1 MKKREYPQITLE
13 RYVLGE
19 LSASE
24 REKIDEA
31 ARDDSALR
39 ERLDRIRQSNE
50 EILTR
55 YPVDRTAREID
66 LRVHS
71 KNTQEKF
78 DGENA
83 GRSKTPIGGVIAA
96 VGNAISA
103 IPAPVALT
111 ALLAVVLVPALYF
124 YPNIGPS
131 TERIKGLDSKLTV
144 YRNTPE
150 GAVALA
156 PLDSV
161 SAGDVLQVGYI
172 AAGQPYGVIFSI
184 DGRGNHT
191 LHFPAHVDGSTE
203 LEQSGEQLLDFAY
216 ELDDAPQFEHFFL
229 VVSQNPI
236 QVSAVLDSVESH
248 VSQFGTNVESGS
260 LDLPKGCTATSI
272 VLRK

>member
-1 MKKREYPQITLE
+1 MKKTEYPQITLE

-19 LSASE
+19 LPASE
-24 REKIDEA
+24 HEQIDKA
-31 ARDDSALR
+31 VQHDAALR
-39 ERLDRIRQSNE
+39 ERLDRIRESNE
-50 EILTR
+50 EILTQ
-55 YPVDRTAREID
+55 YPAERAAREIE

-71 KNTQEKF
+71 EKTHERF
-78 DGENA
+78 ESGN
-83 GRSKTPIGGVIAA
+83 GSRNKTVIGSMIAA
-96 VGNAISA
+96 VGNTLSV

-124 YPNIGPS
+124 YPQFGPS

-191 LHFPAHVDGSTE
+191 LHFPAHFDGSTE

-236 QVSAVLDSVESH
+236 HVSAVMDSVESH
-248 VSQFGTNVESGS
+248 VSQFGTNIESGS